1 MAIKKKL
8 NNKAFTLIEMIV
20 SLSIFVLI
28 ILIVIN
34 VYMVINLSQRRTVE
48 MQKLQSDT
56 RYIFEAM
63 TQEVRLGVVNYDFY
77 NGASPPFDLHP
88 DASTDNYILALIDQN
103 ADSVFFRRS
112 GTDGGGTAIQ
122 YCKETT
128 AGDCELVDGPGWQNV
143 TPEGIQVTDLRFAI
157 TPSADPFAAVDL
169 LSCTDDDDC
178 TGEYTSYRCDNVTN
192 NRCEYFTDG
201 DNFQPKVRINLQ
213 VQGLDTSIT
222 EEGRTL
228 TMETIISSRILQG
241 TVSNE
246 NY

>member
-1 MAIKKKL
+1 MAKKKKL

-28 ILIVIN
+28 VLIVIN

-63 TQEVRLGVVNYDFY
+63 AQEIRLGIIDYDFY
-77 NGASPPFDLHP
+77 STASPTFDLHP
-88 DASTDNYILALIDQN
+88 GAAIDNYILVLRNQS
-103 ADSVFFRRS
+103 ADRVFFRRS
-112 GTDGGGTAIQ
+112 GANGVGTAIQ

-128 AGDCELVDGPGWQNV
+128 AGDCELADGPGWQNV
-143 TPEGIQVTDLRFAI
+143 TPEGVRVTDLRFSI
-157 TPSADPFAAVDL
+157 TPSADPFAVVDP
-169 LSCTDDDDC
+169 LSCTDDSDC
-178 TGEYTSYRCDNVTN
+178 IGDYASYRCDAVTD

-228 TMETIISSRILQG
+228 TMEPIISSRILQG
-241 TVSNE
+241 SVRNE